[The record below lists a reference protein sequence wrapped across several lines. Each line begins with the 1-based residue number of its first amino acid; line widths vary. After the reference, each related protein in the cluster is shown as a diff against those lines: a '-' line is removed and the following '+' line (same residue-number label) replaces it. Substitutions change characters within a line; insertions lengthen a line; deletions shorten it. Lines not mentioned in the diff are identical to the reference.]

1 MEVRKNIVCLISF
14 RGNCQELVFC
24 KKPALKS
31 FAKLAGKHL
40 YRRCSVIKKETPT
53 RVFSSEFCEIFHNG
67 FFVEHIL
74 ATVLNFLYNS
84 QKNSWD
90 GAFFLVKLQAV
101 GLNFHQK
108 EIPFRVFLPEI
119 SRIFKNTSE

>member
-84 QKNSWD
+84 QKKQLGRS
-90 GAFFLVKLQAV
+90 FFFSKAAGCRLELSLKRYSVSS
-101 GLNFHQK
+101 F
-108 EIPFRVFLPEI
+108 
-119 SRIFKNTSE
+119 SS